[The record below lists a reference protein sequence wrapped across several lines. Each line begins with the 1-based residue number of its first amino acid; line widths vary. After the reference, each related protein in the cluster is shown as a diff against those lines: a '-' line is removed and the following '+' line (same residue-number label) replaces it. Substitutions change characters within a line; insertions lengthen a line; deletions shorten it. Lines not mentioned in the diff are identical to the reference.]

1 MKKRNRKLMKK
12 KMKKL
17 YYDSPTAEI
26 LELMAAGRLLASSDT
41 EHPMTLSSVSVT
53 DFTNDVTFGDNGTL
67 DISL

>member
-1 MKKRNRKLMKK
+1 MKRKTAYLSPSIEIYP
-12 KMKKL
+12 L
-17 YYDSPTAEI
+17 YLS
-26 LELMAAGRLLASSDT
+26 GRLLASSDT